1 MNPSSSSE
9 PERIDVPLPEEVAQ
23 SIAYPLEATQK
34 ESPRMNWD
42 VLGIA
47 SVAISLVGAAIFYVS
62 GWVYEAHWFG
72 FYGIHLSQID
82 ISPPLIMIHGVPGI
96 IVFIVAIF
104 LAQMLFAAYQ
114 AYRGKIVHF
123 QDFPVVILIAFVLV
137 SLFLIL
143 LFIVSGPLP
152 LEVLSSPDIFIP
164 LLPFAVF
171 IVLAIFLP
179 QRRIPA
185 STELSA
191 LVISS
196 SMIQLGQLIGAKL
209 KQNRDSEQTEN
220 AAEGTSSSL
229 TEVQIDVR
237 PKHTSG
243 SGFFTTIIE
252 VLDHNLL
259 RDVLERV
266 YFSGSNEDYQA
277 YIEKTEATWKSVAR
291 FSLGLTVLFAFL
303 TSIAFSA
310 LMGEIDA
317 RRGARIVDG
326 NRKLTL
332 IYLHSDVDLKF
343 APRVQN
349 TSEQISGQD
358 VTTYGPFGLV
368 AVNERDYFLTD
379 WNDNKRFT
387 SSPNLYVIPRNESSN
402 LQLFKPAPTVTPT
415 PTVAPTSTPL
425 LKQTPPP

>member
-1 MNPSSSSE
+1 MNPSSFSE
-9 PERIDVPLPEEVAQ
+9 LERIDVPLPEEVAQ
-23 SIAYPLEATQK
+23 PIAHLPEATQK

-47 SVAISLVGAAIFYVS
+47 SLAISLVGAAIFYVS

-96 IVFIVAIF
+96 IVFTVAIF
-104 LAQMLFAAYQ
+104 LAQMLFATYQ
-114 AYRGKIVHF
+114 AYRGKTVLF

-143 LFIVSGPLP
+143 LFIVSRPLP

-164 LLPFAVF
+164 LLPVALF

-179 QRRIPA
+179 QGRIPA

-191 LVISS
+191 VVISS

-209 KQNRDSEQTEN
+209 KQSRDSKRTEN
-220 AAEGTSSSL
+220 TAGGTPSSL
-229 TEVQIDVR
+229 AEVQINVR
-237 PKHTSG
+237 SKYTSG

-252 VLDHNLL
+252 VLGTNLL
-259 RDVLERV
+259 RDVIKV

-277 YIEKTEATWKSVAR
+277 HIEKTEATWKSVAR
-291 FSLGLTVLFAFL
+291 FSLGLTILFAFL

-317 RRGARIVDG
+317 RRGSRIVDG

-349 TSEQISGQD
+349 SSEKISGQD

-415 PTVAPTSTPL
+415 PTIAPTSTPL